1 MKLQRR
7 KLIREGL
14 KKFELREKWTR
25 EGEKKKQLNRLRCR
39 RKLKQRLRK

>member
-14 KKFELREKWTR
+14 KKFELREKWTL
-25 EGEKKKQLNRLRCR
+25 GDEKKKLLNRLRCR
-39 RKLKQRLRK
+39 RKQKQRLRK